1 MNCFRADRMLHLYT
15 ILFYLLVP
23 LILLRLLWRS
33 IRAPAYRRRW
43 LERFGIFPSFDVD
56 RSLWIHAV
64 SVGEVQASERLVK
77 LLLESYPDLP
87 VVITTTTPTGSDRVH
102 SLFGDSVRHV
112 YVPYDIPLA
121 LNGFVR
127 RARPCLL
134 VMMETEI
141 WPNML
146 ALCEKS
152 GIPTIL
158 ANARLSEKS
167 AAKYAKW
174 PEFTRAIFSRIG
186 FVAAQS
192 KADAER
198 FEQLG
203 VPRERVVITGSVKF
217 DSRLPASLLERSEV
231 LRRNWGDR
239 PVWVAASTQE
249 GEDAQVL
256 AAHRSICKSVP
267 GALLVLVPRHP
278 ERFDKVYSLCRRAKF
293 SCVRRSSGDPS
304 GAEVEVFLG
313 DTMGELSLFLAA
325 ADAAFVGGSL
335 IKGGGQNVLEPAA
348 LGKPVVFGPHMY
360 NFAGISELLLEHDAA
375 RMVTGAEDLAGVVEQ
390 WLLDASERARVGENG
405 RRVVEE
411 NRGALDRLF
420 ALIERQLTKI

>member
-1 MNCFRADRMLHLYT
+1 MLRLYT

-33 IRAPAYRRRW
+33 LRAPAYRRRW
-43 LERFGIFPSFDVD
+43 LERFGTFQDFGVE
-56 RSLWIHAV
+56 RSIWIHAV
-64 SVGEVQASERLVK
+64 SVGEVQAAERLVK
-77 LLLESYPDLP
+77 QLLESYPKLP
-87 VVITTTTPTGSDRVH
+87 LVITTTTPTGSDRVR
-102 SLFGDSVRHV
+102 SLFGDSVLHV
-112 YVPYDIPLA
+112 YAPYDIPVV
-121 LNGFVR
+121 LNKFIR

-146 ALCEKS
+146 AVCEER

-158 ANARLSEKS
+158 ANARLSRKS

-174 PEFTRAIFSRIG
+174 PKFTRDTFSRIG
-186 FVAAQS
+186 LVAAQS
-192 KADAER
+192 RADADR
-198 FEQLG
+198 FVQLG
-203 VPRERVVITGSVKF
+203 VAQDRINVTGSIKF

-231 LRRNWGDR
+231 LRRQWGDR

-249 GEDAQVL
+249 GEDGLVL
-256 AAHRSICKSVP
+256 AAHRQICKSVP

-278 ERFDKVYSLCRRAKF
+278 ERFDKVYALCRRESF
-293 SCVRRSSGDPS
+293 SCVRRSSGDRC
-304 GAEVEVFLG
+304 GTEVEVFLG
-313 DTMGELSLFLAA
+313 DTMGELSMFLAA

-335 IKGGGQNVLEPAA
+335 IKRGGQNVLEPAA

-360 NFAGISELLLEHDAA
+360 NFAAISELLLEHDAA
-375 RMVTGAEDLAGVVEQ
+375 IVVAGAEGLAAVIVQ
-390 WLLDASERARVGENG
+390 WLSDASERARVGENG

-411 NRGALDRLF
+411 NQGAVDRLF
-420 ALIERQLTKI
+420 ALIERHLT